1 MSVKTF
7 STFLHAAR
15 INYIRIYP
23 QDIFIL
29 LTYVKHQSTYRL
41 YLRDFPSMSVVTV
54 TASAV
59 VTPSLEGQVV
69 LPKGSN
75 KPGSM
80 SVNLERR
87 IRFDSYIEQ

>member
-1 MSVKTF
+1 
-7 STFLHAAR
+7 
-15 INYIRIYP
+15 
-23 QDIFIL
+23 
-29 LTYVKHQSTYRL
+29 
-41 YLRDFPSMSVVTV
+41 MSVVTV

-69 LPKGSN
+69 LPRGSN

-87 IRFDSYIEQ
+87 TRFDSYKTIT